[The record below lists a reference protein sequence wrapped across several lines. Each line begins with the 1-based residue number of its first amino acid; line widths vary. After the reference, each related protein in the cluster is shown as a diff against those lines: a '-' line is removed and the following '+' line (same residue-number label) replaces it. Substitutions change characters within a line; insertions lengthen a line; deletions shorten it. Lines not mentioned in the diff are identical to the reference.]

1 MRRVDWKLAAV
12 IAAALGG
19 APSTA
24 VDAHA
29 WEFRDFVS
37 PLGDKGTGV
46 FQPDT
51 DGVGATFVF
60 ACDGDRWRIAALM
73 PTREKPL
80 RFASAGKVR
89 FSFDKGLGPAGV
101 WKSSDVEG
109 GLRAY
114 EIPQASAFVGKMVAE
129 EQRNPD
135 TVLRIELLDSKK
147 KRHKLLF
154 PLRGLRESIRKNL
167 WEPCKL
173 ENYLGSEANRPL
185 T

>member
-1 MRRVDWKLAAV
+1 VRRVDKTLAAV

-19 APSTA
+19 TLGISA
-24 VDAHA
+24 DARA

-37 PLGDKGTGV
+37 PLGDKGTGIS
-46 FQPDT
+46 QPDA

-101 WKSSDVEG
+101 WKSSELEG
-109 GLRAY
+109 GMRAY
-114 EIPQASAFVGKMVAE
+114 EIPQPSTFVAKMVAE
-129 EQRNPD
+129 EQRSAD

-147 KRHKLLF
+147 KRHTLHF

-173 ENYLGSEANRPL
+173 ENYLGSQANRPL

>member
-1 MRRVDWKLAAV
+1 MAAV
-12 IAAALGG
+12 LVTALGT
-19 APSTA
+19 STEA
-24 VDAHA
+24 FAA

-37 PLGDKGTGV
+37 PLGDKGTGI
-46 FQPDT
+46 FQPDS

-89 FSFDKGLGPAGV
+89 FSFDQGMGPAGV
-101 WKSSDVEG
+101 WKSTNVEG
-109 GLRAY
+109 DLVAY
-114 EIPQASAFVGKMVAE
+114 EIPQPSSFVQRMVRE
-129 EQRNPD
+129 EERDPD
-135 TVLRIELLDSKK
+135 TVLRIELLDKKSK
-147 KRHKLLF
+147 RQRLHF

-173 ENYLGSEANRPL
+173 ENYLGTQANRP
-185 T
+185 

>member
-1 MRRVDWKLAAV
+1 MRRLDWTLAAV
-12 IAAALGG
+12 IVTALGT
-19 APSTA
+19 STEVFA
-24 VDAHA
+24 A

-37 PLGDKGTGV
+37 PLGDKGTGISE
-46 FQPDT
+46 PDSH
-51 DGVGATFVF
+51 GVGATFVF

-101 WKSSDVEG
+101 WKSSKLQGDLV
-109 GLRAY
+109 AY
-114 EIPQASAFVGKMVAE
+114 EIPQPSTFVGQMVRE
-129 EQRNPD
+129 EERNPEA
-135 TVLRIELLDSKK
+135 VLRIELLDKAK
-147 KRHKLLF
+147 KRKTLHF

-173 ENYLGSEANRPL
+173 EVYLGTGANRP
-185 T
+185 

>member
-1 MRRVDWKLAAV
+1 MRRVDWTLVAV
-12 IAAALGG
+12 IAAALGSALG
-19 APSTA
+19 ASS
-24 VDAHA
+24 DARA

-46 FQPDT
+46 FQNDA

-60 ACDGDRWRIAALM
+60 SCDGDRWRIAGLL

-80 RFASAGKVR
+80 RFSSTGKVR
-89 FSFDKGLGPAGV
+89 FSFEKGLGPAGV
-101 WKSSDVEG
+101 WKSSEFPD

-114 EIPQASAFVGKMVAE
+114 EIPQPSAFVQKMVAE
-129 EQRNPD
+129 ERRDPA

-147 KRHKLLF
+147 KRHKLHF

-173 ENYLGSEANRPL
+173 ENYLGSAAGAAP
-185 T
+185 